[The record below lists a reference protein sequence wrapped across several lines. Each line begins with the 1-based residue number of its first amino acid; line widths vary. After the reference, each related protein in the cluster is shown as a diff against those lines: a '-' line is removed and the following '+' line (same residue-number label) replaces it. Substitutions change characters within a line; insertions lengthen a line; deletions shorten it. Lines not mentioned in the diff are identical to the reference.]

1 MKKKEEDVKRA
12 REAVSEAE
20 RKAELDAEARRR
32 LQTLVKQRDAKI
44 AVLENKMEQMAQETD
59 KVKKEL
65 AQAKKKP
72 PGAIGK
78 S

>member
-20 RKAELDAEARRR
+20 RKAELDAEACRR